1 MPRHAHVGVRASP
14 GRGRGRPNAQTHPR
28 ERWGALWASPWA
40 SMEGIPTPKNTHVG
54 VRAPP
59 GRPRGCLAS
68 PRPRPRTPTWAPTWA
83 FWVSLGHGRGRGR
96 LGDVLVFSHIIFG
109 KLT

>member
-1 MPRHAHVGVRASP
+1 MIYKFSFFQILETSWKRL
-14 GRGRGRPNAQTHPR
+14 GR
-28 ERWGALWASPWA
+28 
-40 SMEGIPTPKNTHVG
+40 MPKNTHVG
-54 VRAPP
+54 VWAPP